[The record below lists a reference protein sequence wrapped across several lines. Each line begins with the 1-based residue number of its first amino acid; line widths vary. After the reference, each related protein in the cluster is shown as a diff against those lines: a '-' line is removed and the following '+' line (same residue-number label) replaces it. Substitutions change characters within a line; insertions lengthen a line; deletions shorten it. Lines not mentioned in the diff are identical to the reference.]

1 MTGDGV
7 NDAPALKRADIGIA
21 MGQAG
26 TEAAKEAAEIVLADD
41 NFATIAAAVREGR
54 TVYDNLKK
62 TLLFILPTNGGQAMT
77 VIAAVLLGLTELP
90 VTPVQILWVNLVV
103 AVTLA
108 LALAFEPAE
117 PDLMSRPP
125 RMPDEPILSALLLWR
140 IGLVSAL
147 LTAATIAAF
156 LVEYAA
162 DTPIEAARGA
172 AITALIAGQ
181 AAYLI
186 NARFFRRASLSLDA
200 VTGNPAVPTAIGL
213 IVVLQCLFL
222 YAPPIQA
229 LFAVAPPDRSGWLLA
244 LTAAVL
250 VFGVVE
256 IEKALMRRA
265 PVTPSGRHPP
275 EAGSP

>member
-1 MTGDGV
+1 
-7 NDAPALKRADIGIA
+7 
-21 MGQAG
+21 

-41 NFATIAAAVREGR
+41 NFATVAAAVREGR

-77 VIAAVLLGLTELP
+77 VVAAVLVGLSVLP

-140 IGLVSAL
+140 VGLVSGILA
-147 LTAATIAAF
+147 AATIAAF
-156 LVEYAA
+156 LVEYMA
-162 DTPIEAARGA
+162 DKPIEVARGA
-172 AITALIAGQ
+172 AVTALIAGQ
-181 AAYLI
+181 AAYLF
-186 NARFFRRASLSLDA
+186 NARFFRRSSLSLDA
-200 VTGNPAVPTAIGL
+200 LTGNRAVLIAIGL
-213 IVVLQCLFL
+213 IVVLHGLFL
-222 YAPPIQA
+222 FAPPMQT
-229 LFAVAPPDRSGWLLA
+229 LFAVAPPDPSGWLMALA
-244 LTAAVL
+244 AGGV

-265 PVTPSGRHPP
+265 PATPSARHPP
-275 EAGSP
+275 EAERP